1 VRAWG
6 YELRRSSAATAPPC
20 FRRYAMGMG
29 LLVDQRMA
37 ESLPRQNGDRTGR
50 QRIVVADSSSGQCAV
65 DAQLHHTWRFFN
77 MKKKEERRQA
87 GDSDAPYHES
97 TTTLG
102 LLLLGLMGLCEEDGA

>member
-1 VRAWG
+1 
-6 YELRRSSAATAPPC
+6 
-20 FRRYAMGMG
+20 
-29 LLVDQRMA
+29 
-37 ESLPRQNGDRTGR
+37 
-50 QRIVVADSSSGQCAV
+50 
-65 DAQLHHTWRFFN
+65 